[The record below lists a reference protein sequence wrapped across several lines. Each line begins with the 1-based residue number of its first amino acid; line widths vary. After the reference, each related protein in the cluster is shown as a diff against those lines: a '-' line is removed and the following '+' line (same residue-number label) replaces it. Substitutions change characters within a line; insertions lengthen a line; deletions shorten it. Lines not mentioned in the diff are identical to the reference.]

1 MLTNYVKF
9 RRGSLEVFNQLK
21 AMNKI
26 EQDTLY
32 FIYGES
38 ENTADLYLGS
48 KLISSGEND
57 LGNLSIKLG
66 DLIDTSVEEPMASDV
81 LVYNEQT
88 GLWENRSIEV
98 LLEGYIPDVSTTVDD
113 VSIEESVDGKLQIK
127 DFGTGYYAY
136 VPPEKD
142 DEGNIITPSTYEYV
156 NGFKGGLELRVVR
169 LANNE
174 LTLGWYEPGSET
186 VEDIVANL
194 EELSNSIGSL
204 DWVVRGEGGLTDKVA
219 WILRD
224 VEDIETSLSTKAD
237 SDSVYTKTEIDES
250 LANIYTKA
258 ETDTAIGEAVAAAGH
273 LKRKKLNSEETI
285 DVTAEDADQYI
296 YMIPTGLQEEDDKYD
311 EYMVIDGVVE
321 KVGSWEVN
329 LNEYATTE
337 YVNDELAKKVDAKTG
352 ERLITDSEAAKLESI
367 EDGAQKNYIISVDEN
382 NFSVVD
388 GNLNLV
394 SVAKTQVE
402 GLNELFTNVTNLS
415 DVLNGDSGLIS
426 KVSSLSSEVEN
437 FADTYVTKETF
448 NSTVEDLNALINT
461 NKNDIKSLSE
471 KIDTLDYH
479 LTWQGLE

>member
-1 MLTNYVKF
+1 
-9 RRGSLEVFNQLK
+9 
-21 AMNKI
+21 
-26 EQDTLY
+26 
-32 FIYGES
+32 
-38 ENTADLYLGS
+38 
-48 KLISSGEND
+48 
-57 LGNLSIKLG
+57 
-66 DLIDTSVEEPMASDV
+66 MASDV

-204 DWVVRGEGGLTDKVA
+204 DWAVRGEGGLTDKVA

-296 YMIPTGLQEEDDKYD
+296 YMIPTGFQEEDDKYD

-367 EDGAQKNYIISVDEN
+367 EDGA
-382 NFSVVD
+382 
-388 GNLNLV
+388 
-394 SVAKTQVE
+394 
-402 GLNELFTNVTNLS
+402 
-415 DVLNGDSGLIS
+415 
-426 KVSSLSSEVEN
+426 
-437 FADTYVTKETF
+437 
-448 NSTVEDLNALINT
+448 
-461 NKNDIKSLSE
+461 
-471 KIDTLDYH
+471 
-479 LTWQGLE
+479 